1 MHHAVDTIKNYIVS
15 NLYNSRISHPTP
27 KVSLKILTKN
37 KQRKKNH
44 LCALITLFKNGS
56 DTHQTAK
63 ILLNV
68 YRISIQ

>member
-15 NLYNSRISHPTP
+15 NQYNSRISHPTP

-44 LCALITLFKNGS
+44 LCALITLFFKMEAI
-56 DTHQTAK
+56 HIRRQRF
-63 ILLNV
+63 
-68 YRISIQ
+68 Y